1 MRVLLAYD
9 GSAGAAEAAAL
20 TQAIPWPSDS
30 VLRVVSV
37 LEPILS
43 PMSGPWDRG
52 SVLSPDL
59 DAAVTASANETLRE
73 VVQRLGSSVRSVD
86 GSVLRGRAASVIV
99 DDAREFRADLVIVGS
114 RGHGAIATLLLGS
127 VSSEVVDHAP
137 CPVLVARGRSLSRV
151 VFATDDSPSAQAAE
165 AILAQWPIFAG
176 LPIHVLSVAEVVH
189 PWTTGIA
196 PTMYGQVL
204 DAYAAELRESKA
216 QHQQIATI
224 AATRLRESG
233 RHVDSEMRDGD
244 RRERSSPQRR
254 SEAPTSSFSV
264 PAAAPGSPASCLAAS
279 PEMCCQAVPHRFSSS
294 TNQLRTHKTRN
305 QLASRR
311 QRIDLALNVSANEG
325 RHVMNERQILVAYD
339 GSEEA
344 YWALMQAADTARA
357 KGAAIGVVTVL
368 PKLATAAA
376 DAAEILREHRARGHR
391 AHANR

>member
-59 DAAVTASANETLRE
+59 DAAVTASAIETLRE

-137 CPVLVARGRSLSRV
+137 CPVLVARGRSLTRV

-224 AATRLRESG
+224 AATRLRDSG
-233 RHVDSEMRDGD
+233 RHVDPEMRDGD
-244 RRERSSPQRR
+244 PAGEI
-254 SEAPTSSFSV
+254 V
-264 PAAAPGSPASCLAAS
+264 AAAEKRGADLIVLGSRGRTGLTRLLLGSVARNVLSGSTASVLVVHEPTENAQDA
-279 PEMCCQAVPHRFSSS
+279 
-294 TNQLRTHKTRN
+294 K
-305 QLASRR
+305 
-311 QRIDLALNVSANEG
+311 SA
-325 RHVMNERQILVAYD
+325 
-339 GSEEA
+339 
-344 YWALMQAADTARA
+344 
-357 KGAAIGVVTVL
+357 GV
-368 PKLATAAA
+368 ATAA
-376 DAAEILREHRARGHR
+376 
-391 AHANR
+391 N